1 MKMRSNFAFRSL
13 SQLDVMRKIHTCIDL
28 CIRMQ
33 PSRDVIS
40 CRMEKPAEVNSAASL
55 AQCLHQ
61 CRPAHSDIRTD
72 IRKPRATNPP
82 VRAFSEGELVM
93 AGLGLAWLGHP
104 RLGSTMDVDA
114 RENGVRADFVGG
126 VPRPAHDGALTE

>member
-1 MKMRSNFAFRSL
+1 LRPALQGIKITVACRHCVSDEDEIELRAFRSL
-13 SQLDVMRKIHTCIDL
+13 SQLDVMRKIHTSIDL

-40 CRMEKPAEVNSAASL
+40 CRMEKPAEVNSAAPL

-61 CRPAHSDIRTD
+61 CRPAHSDIRAD

-82 VRAFSEGELVM
+82 VRAFSEVELVM
-93 AGLGLAWLGHP
+93 AGLGPAIHVLA
-104 RLGSTMDVDA
+104 A
-114 RENGVRADFVGG
+114 Q
-126 VPRPAHDGALTE
+126 